1 LARASRAVQTPGIE
15 EKTRTGSAERDQEL
29 AKLEGELKQAEA
41 RAAAVHDVIQAVARS
56 TFDLE
61 TVLQTVIDRAVRL
74 CHADSGNIARRVGD
88 VYRVAAFTGFEPDY
102 ERMVREHVYEPGRGS
117 VLGRTVLEREVVHIV
132 DVLEDPDYALTK
144 IQSAGGYRTA
154 LGVPMLKDGDPVGAI
169 GVGRNR
175 VEPFSDAEIALVRT
189 FADQVVVAIEN
200 VRLYQTVERQ
210 RIELARFAPQVASL
224 LESNEGERLLAGHR
238 REITSLFT
246 DLRGFTAFAETA
258 EPEEVLDVLRVYHL
272 VVGEVVIAHGGTV
285 EHFAGDGLMS
295 FFNDP
300 VPDPDHHVAAV
311 RTAVEVRERIG
322 QLAVEWRRRGYDLGL
337 GVGITTGYA
346 TLGRI
351 GFEGRYDYAAIGS
364 AVNLASRLCDAA
376 SPGEILISQRLQAV
390 LEDRIEIEPVEALQL
405 KGFTKPVDA
414 FRLIAVRS

>member
-1 LARASRAVQTPGIE
+1 MT
-15 EKTRTGSAERDQEL
+15 ERDQEL
-29 AKLEGELKQAEA
+29 AKLQGELKQAEA

-61 TVLQTVIDRAVRL
+61 TVLQTVIDRAVLL

-88 VYRVAAFTGFEPDY
+88 VYRVVAFTGFGPEY

-117 VLGRTVLEREVVHIV
+117 VLGRTVLERGVVHIV
-132 DVLEDPDYALTK
+132 DVLEDPDYSLTR
-144 IQSAGGYRTA
+144 IQGAGGFRTA
-154 LGVPMLKDGDPVGAI
+154 LGVPMLKDGEPIGAI

-175 VEPFSDAEIALVRT
+175 VEPFSDAEVTLLRT

-200 VRLYQTVERQ
+200 VRLFQMVERQ

-224 LESNEGERLLAGHR
+224 LETDEGELLLAGHR
-238 REITSLFT
+238 REITSLFS

-258 EPEEVLDVLRVYHL
+258 EPEEVLDVLRAYHL
-272 VVGEVVIAHGGTV
+272 VVGEVVLAHGGTV
-285 EHFAGDGLMS
+285 EHFAGDGLLA

-300 VPDPDHHVAAV
+300 VPDPEHQIAAV
-311 RTAVEVRERIG
+311 RTAVGVRESVD

-376 SPGEILISQRLQAV
+376 SPGEILISQRLQAA
-390 LEDRIEIEPVEALQL
+390 LEDRIETEAVEGLQL
-405 KGFTKPVDA
+405 KGFSKPVDA
-414 FRLIAVRS
+414 FRLIAVRA

>member
-1 LARASRAVQTPGIE
+1 MN
-15 EKTRTGSAERDQEL
+15 RTGPGASADRDDQVSDVDARDQLAEL
-29 AKLEGELKQAEA
+29 ERELMQAEA
-41 RAAAVHDVIQAVARS
+41 RAGAVHDVIQTVARS

-61 TVLQTVIDRAVRL
+61 MVLQTVIDRAVVL

-88 VYRVAAFTGFEPDY
+88 VYRVAAFTSFGPEY

-132 DVLEDPDYALTK
+132 DILEDPDYSLTK
-144 IQSAGGYRTA
+144 MQSAGGYRTA
-154 LGVPMLKDGDPVGAI
+154 LGVPMLKDGEPIGAI

-175 VEPFSDAEIALVRT
+175 VEPFSEAEIALVRT

-200 VRLYQTVERQ
+200 VGLFQTVERQ

-224 LESNEGERLLAGHR
+224 LSSDEGERLLAGHR
-238 REITSLFT
+238 REITSLFC

-258 EPEEVLDVLRVYHL
+258 EPEEVLDVLRAYHL
-272 VVGEVVIAHGGTV
+272 VVGEVVTTHGGTV
-285 EHFAGDGLMS
+285 EHFAGDGLMA

-300 VPDPDHHVAAV
+300 VPDPEHEIAAA
-311 RTAVEVRERIG
+311 RTAVEVREGVGR
-322 QLAVEWRRRGYDLGL
+322 LAADWRRRGYDLGL

-364 AVNLASRLCDAA
+364 VVNLASRLSDAA
-376 SPGEILISQRLQAV
+376 APGEILISQRLQAA
-390 LEDRIEIEPVEALQL
+390 LQDRVETEAVDGLQL
-405 KGFTKPVDA
+405 KGFSKPVDA
-414 FRLIAVRS
+414 FRVIAVRT